1 MLEELTG
8 YSSFGTAFLLNSI
21 IARILE
27 SAYSEEDL
35 RLVLSNDVP
44 SMEMID
50 FPAALAL
57 LNALGLLC
65 PKQGEQG
72 CLTASEKLE
81 GFDDGQVV
89 GVVIHGLLELLEP
102 EGVFCATKLVFDRD
116 SGRTYLPLHQ
126 FPMKLAPYRNLLVE
140 LGGLIREGKRLYLS
154 ESVRDEIARNQEFS
168 FDGMTPEQLFKRLE
182 ENRNAGEQ
190 AELFAM
196 EFEIRRLGENK
207 GKEVQQ
213 VSAISVSA
221 GFDIASF
228 ESADSEHYD
237 RLIEVKAIS
246 RDGFFL
252 SSNELDVAKRQGQN
266 YYLYL
271 VDLCHADEPGYEPT
285 IIRDPADFFSHCD
298 SWRVSPSSYHIT
310 QLS

>member
-65 PKQGEQG
+65 PKQGEQD
-72 CLTASEKLE
+72 CLTASEKLK
-81 GFDDGQVV
+81 GIDDGQVV
-89 GVVIHGLLELLEP
+89 GVVIHGLLGLLEP

-168 FDGMTPEQLFKRLE
+168 FDGMTPEQLLKRLE
-182 ENRNAGEQ
+182 EKRNAGEQ

-228 ESADSEHYD
+228 EGADSEHYD
-237 RLIEVKAIS
+237 RLIEVKAIG

>member
-1 MLEELTG
+1 MEELTG

-57 LNALGLLC
+57 LSALGILC
-65 PKQGEQG
+65 PKQGKQG
-72 CLTASEKLE
+72 CLTVSEKL
-81 GFDDGQVV
+81 GGIDNGQVADV
-89 GVVIHGLLELLEP
+89 LIHGLLKLLEP
-102 EGVFCATKLVFDRD
+102 EGVFCTTKLVFDRD

-140 LGGLIREGKRLYLS
+140 LGGLIREGKRLYLP
-154 ESVRDEIARNQEFS
+154 ESVRDEIACNQELS
-168 FDGMTPEQLFKRLE
+168 FDGMSPEQLLKRLE
-182 ENRNAGEQ
+182 ENRNAGER
-190 AELFAM
+190 AELFVM
-196 EFEIRRLGENK
+196 GFEIRRLGESR
-207 GKEVQQ
+207 GKDVQQ

-228 ESADSEHYD
+228 ESANSNRYD
-237 RLIEVKAIS
+237 RLIEVKAIGK
-246 RDGFFL
+246 DGFFL
-252 SSNELDVAKRQGQN
+252 SSNELDAAKKYGQN

-271 VDLCHADEPGYEPT
+271 VDLGDADELDYEPM
-285 IIRDPADFFSHCD
+285 IIKDPAEYFSHCD
-298 SWRVSPSSYHIT
+298 NWRVTPSSYHIT

>member
-1 MLEELTG
+1 MEELTG

-21 IARILE
+21 IARIHE

-44 SMEMID
+44 SMEMFD

-81 GFDDGQVV
+81 GVDDGH
-89 GVVIHGLLELLEP
+89 IASFLTNGLLELLEP
-102 EGVFCATKLVFDRD
+102 EGVFCATKLVFERD
-116 SGRTYLPLHQ
+116 SGRTYLPLRK

-140 LGGLIREGKRLYLS
+140 LGGLIREGKRLYLP

-168 FDGMTPEQLFKRLE
+168 FDGMTPEQLLKRLE
-182 ENRNAGEQ
+182 ENRNAGER

-207 GKEVQQ
+207 GEEVQQ

-237 RLIEVKAIS
+237 RLIEVKAIG

-252 SSNELDVAKRQGQN
+252 SSNELDAAKKHGQH

-271 VDLCHADEPGYEPT
+271 VDLSHTCEPGYEPS
-285 IIRDPADFFSHCD
+285 IIKDPADFFSHCD
-298 SWRVSPSSYHIT
+298 DWRVAPSSYHIT
-310 QLS
+310 RLS

>member
-8 YSSFGTAFLLNSI
+8 YSSFGTALLLNSI

-44 SMEMID
+44 SMEMVY

-57 LNALGLLC
+57 LDALGLC
-65 PKQGEQG
+65 SRHGQWG
-72 CLTASEKLE
+72 CLVASEKLE
-81 GFDDGQVV
+81 GIDDGQVA
-89 GVVIHGLLELLEP
+89 GVVTRGLLELLEP

-140 LGGLIREGKRLYLS
+140 LGGLIREGKRLYLP
-154 ESVRDEIARNQEFS
+154 ESVRDEIARDQELS
-168 FDGMTPEQLFKRLE
+168 FDGMTPEQLLKRLE
-182 ENRNAGEQ
+182 ENRNAGER
-190 AELFAM
+190 AEIFVM
-196 EFEIRRLGENK
+196 EFEKRRLGESR
-207 GKEVQQ
+207 GKDVQQ

-228 ESADSEHYD
+228 ESADSDRYD
-237 RLIEVKAIS
+237 RLIEVKAIGK
-246 RDGFFL
+246 DGFFL
-252 SSNELDVAKRQGQN
+252 SSNELDVAKKHGQN

-271 VDLCHADEPGYEPT
+271 VDLGHAGELGYEPT
-285 IIRDPADFFSHCD
+285 IIKDPAEFFSHCD
-298 SWRVSPSSYHIT
+298 NWRVTPSSYHIT

>member
-35 RLVLSNDVP
+35 WLVLSNDVP

-72 CLTASEKLE
+72 CLTASEKLK

-89 GVVIHGLLELLEP
+89 GVVIHSLLEFLES
-102 EGVFCATKLVFDRD
+102 EVVFCATKLVFDRD

-140 LGGLIREGKRLYLS
+140 LGGLIREGKRLYLP

-168 FDGMTPEQLFKRLE
+168 FDGMTPEQLLKRLE
-182 ENRNAGEQ
+182 EKRNAGEQ
-190 AELFAM
+190 AELFVM
-196 EFEIRRLGENK
+196 EYEIRRLGENK

-237 RLIEVKAIS
+237 RLIEVKAIG

-271 VDLCHADEPGYEPT
+271 VDLGHADEPGYEPM

-298 SWRVSPSSYHIT
+298 SWRVTPSSYHIT